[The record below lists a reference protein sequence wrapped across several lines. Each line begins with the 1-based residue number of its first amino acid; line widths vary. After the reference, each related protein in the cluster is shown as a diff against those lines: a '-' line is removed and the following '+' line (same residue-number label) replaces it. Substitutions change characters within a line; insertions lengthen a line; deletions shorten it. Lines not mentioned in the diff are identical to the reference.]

1 MPDGFLRE
9 ETAHTQSDLTNAVD
23 SVEFQNLGAEL
34 KRLVPSLVLMGLV
47 FSRSSGLVP
56 NARSGDLREA
66 DKRHCNPHVL
76 PFNHLSFERFDGYWV
91 NCSAYGFLA
100 SEEGSSTCLKKLSSK
115 RFTKRW
121 MCCGLQ
127 RYRSRCKVFVA
138 CSMKGRGKFAL
149 AVPKRNFS

>member
-1 MPDGFLRE
+1 MLNFN
-9 ETAHTQSDLTNAVD
+9 S
-23 SVEFQNLGAEL
+23 LGAEL
-34 KRLVPSLVLMGLV
+34 KRHVPSLVLMGLV

-76 PFNHLSFERFDGYWV
+76 PFNHLSFERFDGYWG
-91 NCSAYGFLA
+91 NCSAYGLLS
-100 SEEGSSTCLKKLSSK
+100 SEVGSSTCLEKLSSK

-149 AVPKRNFS
+149 ELPRGILLKLQKSR